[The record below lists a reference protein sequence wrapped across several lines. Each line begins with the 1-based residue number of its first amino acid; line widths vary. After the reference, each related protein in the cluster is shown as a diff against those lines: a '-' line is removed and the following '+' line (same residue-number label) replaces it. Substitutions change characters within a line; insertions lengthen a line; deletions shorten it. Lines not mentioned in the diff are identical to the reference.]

1 MHSFRSLTRLA
12 VLMAVLWLCGAAYGS
27 VLAEFDETVDFEDA
41 TGAQTSMPPQKVDY
55 TKATHGSSVTVL
67 GGAPVIHGGSVQ
79 YGTYAGYGRWPIEMS
94 LPESRGVSFTLLNG
108 LGEATYRVQAS
119 YFNRVA
125 GVHLSE
131 VQTVTLG
138 AGGATRI
145 ELNATNID
153 YVRVAQDDS
162 DDASPDGLYGFYID
176 DVTFKGRT
184 LPPPAVVF
192 VPGAAASTL
201 KSPNG
206 VEWFDLATLF
216 ASWDALSLDPAVPH
230 PPIRATD
237 VTRSLIWG
245 FSDVYGV
252 FLARLRATGLQEYE
266 IADPPVRL
274 TSAGCDATQINAD
287 LFVFPYDW
295 RRSNAEAAVKF
306 ADYVRCINKI
316 HVGRKIS
323 IVAHSMGGLVA
334 RRAILENPDLRY
346 SITQVITVGSPWL
359 GAPKAVAAL
368 TSGTFFGFRAHDIKA
383 LAEYFPGMHELLPTE
398 TYFANPPTLSD
409 GVRTEIIWPLRYVGN
424 AGNGAHRDYATYNDF
439 VAELDQRFPRSRP
452 GSAGRSFH
460 GFPGQDSS
468 AGDSPNTVPRWIH
481 IVSKLDGRK
490 TTICRVNEKQ
500 EPWWV
505 DTGNGTYAVQWR
517 AGYKWTMCD
526 GDGTVPL
533 SSAERTPQLLSAL
546 SSTIHVTGDASTSN
560 HVKMMH
566 KASVMDRIVDILAHP
581 NDPVPLGPLARS
593 APPTWMR
600 LGAEAEAEEP
610 AVRESVYV
618 TLIGPSSIAVRD
630 AAGQVQSSAPQTLQE
645 MEDLPGATIDVA
657 GESSYSVV
665 LDPARGPYRVT
676 YQAGAEPVGIE
687 VLLGTT
693 NLWPR
698 SATRFQDV
706 APPAGTMV
714 QLTVSSDGS
723 VELAQDADGNGTFE
737 TGVPESFKVTGTAAE
752 DLEAPTVSFSGW
764 PALTISAADAGSG
777 VKRILYSLDGATTFR
792 VYTGPINVGVEVDSV
807 IAVAE
812 DNAGNRTGPF
822 TRPADGGP
830 TTILVE
836 DADIGYGSSW
846 QLMAR
851 LTGGGA
857 PLAGRTLTFAV
868 AGVELSAV
876 TDSQGYAIVNYTPAT
891 VGVLDATVR
900 FAQYNRWLASTAA
913 FQVTVFKA
921 EPVLRY
927 TGPVSVAS
935 GSTVEMRAR
944 LTRRGV
950 PVAGANVTFEMSGQ
964 SRGGVTN
971 ADGTAA
977 VLMPVI
983 APPGRVLVRVH
994 FDGDELH
1001 EPVSI
1006 NVQPLVT
1013 APPSLLSALSVD
1025 QHELAAGATATGTVT
1040 LTAAA
1045 SATRLVTLRLEPS
1058 GAPVVMPS
1066 SVTVPSGAATAI
1078 FTLQAGATS
1087 SFQQATLIAELDGRS
1102 ASTSVRIRPAGAA
1115 MPPSIPPA
1123 DRAWID
1129 DGLPQGATIQN
1140 GYNGALL
1147 WTEAEAAGGVRSLA
1161 DTGAA
1166 DVRYTTY
1173 INGLHER
1180 VEIGQDLLL
1189 YARVDAGTPLR
1200 EILVRWHT
1208 DNNYACAYW
1217 GEATVGPE
1225 ALCRSMGP
1233 VPAAGWN
1240 RLEVPADLLLL
1251 ENQTVD
1257 QIEIT
1262 HIGRAGFDLIG
1273 VTGMGCIAA
1282 AAAPPVIPAGD
1293 TTFVD
1298 DSLPGTAWLQ
1308 NIRNG
1313 AMHWDSSQSASGTR
1327 SLVSNYRGTGTL
1339 LTTSITDLNAR
1350 MEIGENA
1357 VAYFHVSECAPPQ
1370 DIRLIWYTSL
1380 AEVCAYWGPDAGAGT
1395 CRKMGAV
1402 PAPGWTRVEIPAS
1415 VLRIEQSTV
1424 YRIELSHLGGQVWFD
1439 HIGKSGP
1446 SCIAAVAPP
1455 PSIPDGDT
1463 LFVEDALSGAAWLQN
1478 IRNGAMHWDAT
1489 QAASG
1494 TRSLVSD
1501 YRGVDTLL
1509 TTSISDLNQRMEIG
1523 ENAVAYLHVSECA
1536 APQNVRITWFTTLG
1550 QACAYW
1556 GPSSGAGP
1564 CRQMAAVPAPGW
1576 TRVEIPASALRIE
1589 QSMVN
1594 RIELSHL
1601 GGQVWFDH
1609 IGKSGTACLAAA
1621 AAAPSI
1627 PAGDTLFV
1635 DDSLPA
1641 GAWLQNIRNGAMHWD
1656 STQAASGTRSLVSDY
1671 RGADTLLTTSISDLN
1686 ARIETGQQAVAY
1698 FSVSECSAPRDI
1710 RIIWYTTAGE
1720 RCAFWGAN
1728 GNAGTCR
1735 PMGAVPLPGWTRVE
1749 IPAATLGIESSTVN
1763 RIELSHTG
1771 GQVWFDHIGKSGN

>member
-1 MHSFRSLTRLA
+1 MRLFLSLPRLA
-12 VLMAVLWLCGAAYGS
+12 VLMLMLSLCSAAYGS
-27 VLAEFDETVDFEDA
+27 ALPEFDDTVDFEDA
-41 TGAQTSMPPQKVDY
+41 TTAQTYMPPAKVDY
-55 TKATHGSSVTVL
+55 TKANPGGGFTVR

-79 YGTYAGYGRWPIEMS
+79 YSTYSGYGWWPVEMS
-94 LPESRGVSFTLLNG
+94 LPEASGVSFVLLNG
-108 LGEATYRVQAS
+108 FSHAVYRVEAR

-125 GVHLSE
+125 GVDQSE

-138 AGGATRI
+138 PNGATMI
-145 ELNATNID
+145 EFAAQNILS
-153 YVRVAQDDS
+153 VTVAWDELLAGPPNDF
-162 DDASPDGLYGFYID
+162 YGFWID
-176 DVTFKGRT
+176 DVTFTGRT

-206 VEWFDLATLF
+206 VEWFDLATLV

-237 VTRSLIWG
+237 ASRSLIWG
-245 FSDVYGV
+245 FSDVYGR
-252 FLARLRATGLQEYE
+252 FLAHLRGTGLQEYE
-266 IADPPVRL
+266 IDDPPTNL
-274 TSAGCDATQINAD
+274 TSAGCDATQVNAD

-306 ADYVRCINKI
+306 ADYIRCINKI
-316 HVGRKIS
+316 HFGRKVS

-346 SITQVITVGSPWL
+346 TITQVITVGSPWL

-368 TSGTFFGFRAHDIKA
+368 TSGTFFGFRTHDVKA

-630 AAGQVQSSAPQTLQE
+630 AAGQVQSSAPQNPQE
-645 MEDLPGATIDVA
+645 MEDLPGATMDVA

-665 LDPARGPYRVT
+665 LDPALGPYRVT

-706 APPAGTMV
+706 APPAGTTV

-723 VELAQDADGNGTFE
+723 AELTYDANGDGTFE
-737 TGVPESFKVTGTAAE
+737 TTVPESFKMTGAAAE
-752 DLEAPTVSFSGW
+752 DLDPPTVSFSGW
-764 PALTISAADAGSG
+764 PTVTIAAADAGSG
-777 VKRILYSLDGATTFR
+777 VKRILYSVDGGTTFR
-792 VYTGPINVGVEVDSV
+792 VYTGPVAVGVEVDSV

-822 TRPADGGP
+822 TRPADAGP
-830 TTILVE
+830 TTITVE
-836 DADIGYGSSW
+836 DEEIDYGSSW
-846 QLMAR
+846 QLTAR

-857 PLAGRTLTFAV
+857 PLPGRTLTFAL
-868 AGVELSAV
+868 GGIQLSAV
-876 TDSQGYAIVNYTPAT
+876 TGTQGYATVNYTPAT
-891 VGVLDATVR
+891 VGVLDATVT
-900 FAQYNRWLASTAA
+900 FEQYNRWLPSTAA

-921 EPVLRY
+921 RPILRY
-927 TGPVSVAS
+927 TGPLSLES
-935 GSTVEMRAR
+935 GSTVELRGR
-944 LTRRGV
+944 LTRRSV
-950 PVAGANVTFEMSGQ
+950 PVAGANITFELGGQ
-964 SRGGVTN
+964 IRAAVTN

-977 VLMPVI
+977 VMMPVT
-983 APPGRVLVRVH
+983 APPGRVLLRMNY
-994 FDGDELH
+994 DGDDLH
-1001 EPVSI
+1001 EPVAI
-1006 NVQPLVT
+1006 TVQPLVT
-1013 APPSLLSALSVD
+1013 APPSLLTTL
-1025 QHELAAGATATGTVT
+1025 QIEPQELAAGATATATVT
-1040 LTAAA
+1040 LSAPA
-1045 SATRLVTLRLEPS
+1045 SAARLVNLRLEPAA
-1058 GAPVVMPS
+1058 APVAIPS
-1066 SVTVPSGAATAI
+1066 SVTVPSGAAAVT
-1078 FTLQAGATS
+1078 FSVQAGATS
-1087 SFQQATLIAELDGRS
+1087 SFQRATIVAELDGRS
-1102 ASTSVRIRPAGAA
+1102 ASAEVRVRPAGAA
-1115 MPPSIPPA
+1115 VPPPIPPA
-1123 DRAWID
+1123 DHPWID
-1129 DGLPQGATIQN
+1129 DGLPAGASIQN

-1147 WTEAEAAGGVRSLA
+1147 WTEAEAAGGIRSLA

-1166 DVRYTTY
+1166 DTRYTTY
-1173 INGLHER
+1173 VNGLHER

-1200 EILVRWHT
+1200 ELLVRWHT
-1208 DNNYACAYW
+1208 NNNYACAYW
-1217 GEATVGPE
+1217 GEAAVGPE
-1225 ALCRSMGP
+1225 ALCRNMGA

-1273 VTGMGCIAA
+1273 VTGTGCVAA
-1282 AAAPPVIPAGD
+1282 AAAPPPIPAGD

-1298 DSLPGTAWLQ
+1298 DSLPGAAWLQ

-1313 AMHWDSSQSASGTR
+1313 AMQWDSSQSASGTR
-1327 SLVSNYRGTGTL
+1327 SLVSNYRGPGTL
-1339 LTTSITDLNAR
+1339 LTTSISDLNTR
-1350 MEIGENA
+1350 FEIGESA
-1357 VAYFHVSECAPPQ
+1357 VAYIHVNECAPPQ

-1446 SCIAAVAPP
+1446 SCVAAVA
-1455 PSIPDGDT
+1455 
-1463 LFVEDALSGAAWLQN
+1463 
-1478 IRNGAMHWDAT
+1478 
-1489 QAASG
+1489 
-1494 TRSLVSD
+1494 
-1501 YRGVDTLL
+1501 
-1509 TTSISDLNQRMEIG
+1509 
-1523 ENAVAYLHVSECA
+1523 
-1536 APQNVRITWFTTLG
+1536 AP
-1550 QACAYW
+1550 
-1556 GPSSGAGP
+1556 
-1564 CRQMAAVPAPGW
+1564 
-1576 TRVEIPASALRIE
+1576 
-1589 QSMVN
+1589 
-1594 RIELSHL
+1594 
-1601 GGQVWFDH
+1601 
-1609 IGKSGTACLAAA
+1609 
-1621 AAAPSI
+1621 PSI
-1627 PAGDTLFV
+1627 PAGDTVFV
-1635 DDSLPA
+1635 DDALSGA
-1641 GAWLQNIRNGAMHWD
+1641 AWLQNIRNGAMHWD

-1671 RGADTLLTTSISDLN
+1671 RGAATLLTTSISDLN
-1686 ARIETGQQAVAY
+1686 QRME
-1698 FSVSECSAPRDI
+1698 
-1710 RIIWYTTAGE
+1710 
-1720 RCAFWGAN
+1720 
-1728 GNAGTCR
+1728 
-1735 PMGAVPLPGWTRVE
+1735 
-1749 IPAATLGIESSTVN
+1749 
-1763 RIELSHTG
+1763 
-1771 GQVWFDHIGKSGN
+1771 